1 MLGRCKM
8 QEECT
13 LLVAKEFSICP
24 TGRFKKHG
32 SHSGE
37 GLRELIVSK
46 LATCQKLIVDFDGV
60 VAGHS
65 SALDEAFA
73 GLIRMHIM
81 TYEQI
86 KERIV
91 LISNKKPNFIT
102 EIEQYLQEAK
112 RA

>member
-1 MLGRCKM
+1 M
-8 QEECT
+8 QDECT
-13 LLVAKEFSICP
+13 LIVAKEFSICP
-24 TGRFKKHG
+24 IGRFKKHG

-46 LATCQKLIVDFDGV
+46 LATCQKLIIDFDGV

-73 GLIRMHIM
+73 GLIRKQIM

-86 KERIV
+86 KDRIV
-91 LISNKKPNFIT
+91 LISTQKPNFIT
-102 EIEQYLQEAK
+102 EIEQCLQEQQAK
-112 RA
+112 QA